1 MPAAPGRAR
10 SKARLLEMT
19 APETSQKVEIL
30 CADGVV
36 LGGNFW
42 RPAGEPEAVVVI
54 NAATGVLARYYHRYA
69 RWLAD
74 AGFAVLTYDYRG
86 IGASRPPDVRTCGY
100 RWQDWG
106 ECDFPAA
113 AALAQRMAP
122 GVRLQVVG
130 HSFGGFIPGMS
141 AAGTDVERILTVG
154 AQYACWRDYLA
165 SARARLF
172 LKWHVAMPFLS
183 MIFGFFPG
191 RYLNWLEDLPK
202 GVALQWA
209 SVGRRWESRIA
220 PDERARLLQRFE
232 AVSAPILAI
241 VLSDDELATPA
252 SVDRGL
258 AYYRCSTRTRT
269 VIRPSDF
276 DQLSIGHFGFFHD
289 RNRAVLWPVTT
300 AWLRDG
306 RIPNSGSTSVVTPAL
321 DASELEL

>member
-1 MPAAPGRAR
+1 
-10 SKARLLEMT
+10 MT
-19 APETSQKVEIL
+19 APETSQKVDIL

-42 RPAGEPEAVVVI
+42 RSAGEPEVVVVI

-74 AGFAVLTYDYRG
+74 SGFAVLTYDYRG
-86 IGASRPPDVRTCGY
+86 IGASRPSDIRNCGY

-106 ECDFPAA
+106 ECEIPAA

-141 AAGTDVERILTVG
+141 AAGADVERILTVG
-154 AQYACWRDYLA
+154 AQYAFWHDYQA

-172 LKWHVAMPFLS
+172 LKWHVVMPILS
-183 MIFGFFPG
+183 MICGFFPG
-191 RYLNWLEDLPK
+191 RYLKWLEDLPK

-209 SVGRRWESRIA
+209 AVGRNWESRIS
-220 PDERARLLQRFE
+220 PDERVRLLLRFS
-232 AVSAPILAI
+232 AVRAPILAI
-241 VLSDDELATPA
+241 VLSDDELATTA
-252 SVDRGL
+252 AVDRGL
-258 AYYRCSTRTRT
+258 AYYPGSTRTRT

-276 DQLSIGHFGFFHD
+276 GQHSIGHFGFFHD
-289 RNRAVLWPVTT
+289 RNQAELWQATVG
-300 AWLRDG
+300 WLRDG
-306 RIPNSGSTSVVTPAL
+306 KIPARLTIDCRVERANGH
-321 DASELEL
+321 EY

>member
-1 MPAAPGRAR
+1 
-10 SKARLLEMT
+10 MT
-19 APETSQKVEIL
+19 ALETSQSVEIL

-74 AGFAVLTYDYRG
+74 EGFAVLTYDYRG
-86 IGASRPPDVRTCGY
+86 IGASRPSDIRNCGY

-106 ECDFPAA
+106 ERDFPAA
-113 AALAQRMAP
+113 AALAQRVAP

-141 AAGTDVERILTVG
+141 AAGADVERMLTVG
-154 AQYACWRDYLA
+154 AQYACWRDYQA

-191 RYLNWLEDLPK
+191 RYLEWLEDLPK
-202 GVALQWA
+202 GIALQWA
-209 SVGRRWESRIA
+209 AVGRSWESRIA
-220 PDERARLLQRFE
+220 PHERARLFQRFG
-232 AVSAPILAI
+232 AVRAPILAI
-241 VLSDDELATPA
+241 VLSDDELATA
-252 SVDRGL
+252 AAVDRSL
-258 AYYRCSTRTRT
+258 AYYGGSTRTRT

-289 RNRAVLWPVTT
+289 RNRAGLWPVTT
-300 AWLRDG
+300 RWLRDG
-306 RIPNSGSTSVVTPAL
+306 RIPDSGSTSVVAPASR
-321 DASELEL
+321 ANQHEL

>member
-1 MPAAPGRAR
+1 
-10 SKARLLEMT
+10 MT
-19 APETSQKVEIL
+19 APETSQKVDIL

-42 RPAGEPEAVVVI
+42 RPAGEPEVVVVI

-74 AGFAVLTYDYRG
+74 SGFAVLTYDYRG
-86 IGASRPPDVRTCGY
+86 IGASRPSDIRNCGY

-141 AAGTDVERILTVG
+141 AAGADVERILTVG
-154 AQYACWRDYLA
+154 AQYAFWHDYQA

-172 LKWHVAMPFLS
+172 LKWHVVMPTLS
-183 MIFGFFPG
+183 MMCGFFPG
-191 RYLNWLEDLPK
+191 RYLKWLEDLPK

-209 SVGRRWESRIA
+209 AVGRSWESRIA
-220 PDERARLLQRFE
+220 PHERARLLQRFG
-232 AVSAPILAI
+232 AVRAPILAI
-241 VLSDDELATPA
+241 VLSDDELATTA
-252 SVDRGL
+252 AVDRGL
-258 AYYRCSTRTRT
+258 AYYPGSIRTRT

-276 DQLSIGHFGFFHD
+276 GQYSIGHFGFFHD
-289 RNRAVLWPVTT
+289 RNRAGLWQETI

-306 RIPNSGSTSVVTPAL
+306 RIPDSGSTSIVTPAL
-321 DASELEL
+321 RANEHEL